1 MSEKILSISI
11 AAYNVET
18 VINDCLDS
26 ICLCQYIDDL
36 DVIIVDDGS
45 IDKTVEIVNSY
56 VHRFPSS
63 IKLIEKENGGHG
75 STINVSLN
83 IARGKYFKVLDGD
96 DWIDPTEL
104 DKFIKF
110 LKNATIDLVIN
121 PFNEI
126 YNDRVNLVSILKNL
140 KSNFPYSL
148 KDLEELDYLPMH
160 SITVKLD
167 TYKRCNLNISEHRF
181 YVDTEFVY
189 FVLSSIQSVIF
200 RDDIVYQYR
209 LDQLNQS
216 VSWSGLYSHI
226 EDYIDVL
233 KRLILLYETSEIDNI
248 YRRKILFRLL
258 NSRYKLLFYWYTN
271 FSMSDKDYL
280 LMSTDKELLDKHS
293 KLLTLMD
300 LGIYRVIRIN
310 YLLLLSIFRFIRKI
324 CNWFKQMGRGDLG

>member
-11 AAYNVET
+11 AAYNVEN

-26 ICLCQYIDDL
+26 ICLCQCIDDL

-56 VHRFPSS
+56 VYRFPSS
-63 IKLIEKENGGHG
+63 IKLVKKENGGHG
-75 STINVSLN
+75 STINTSLN

-96 DWIDPTEL
+96 DWVNPTEL
-104 DKFIKF
+104 DKLIKF
-110 LKNATIDLVIN
+110 LKNTDIDSVIN

-126 YNDRVNLVSILKNL
+126 YNDRVNLVSILKNIKL
-140 KSNFPYSL
+140 DSPYTL

-167 TYKRCNLNISEHRF
+167 TYKQCNLNISEHRF

-189 FVLSSIQSVIF
+189 FVLSSIKSVIF

-209 LDQLNQS
+209 LNQLNQS
-216 VSWSGLYSHI
+216 VSWNGLYSHI

-233 KRLILLYETSEIDNI
+233 KRLILLYETNEIDNI

-271 FSMSDKDYL
+271 FEMSDKDYL
-280 LMSTDKELLDKHS
+280 LKCTDIELLDKHS

-310 YLLLLSIFRFIRKI
+310 YLLILSIFRSIRKI
-324 CNWFKQMGRGDLG
+324 CNWFK

>member
-26 ICLCQYIDDL
+26 ICLCQCIDDL

-110 LKNATIDLVIN
+110 LKNTTIDLVIN

-140 KSNFPYSL
+140 KSNFSYSL

-280 LMSTDKELLDKHS
+280 LKCTDKELLDKHS
-293 KLLTLMD
+293 NLLALMD

-310 YLLLLSIFRFIRKI
+310 YLLLLSIFRYIRKI
-324 CNWFKQMGRGDLG
+324 CNWFK